1 MSRHLRRIERMDTG
15 RKNRVVPESAWPG
28 GLVSAEL
35 HANVARFTTA
45 LAAMVQGIKRASD
58 IDHAL
63 ASERGGP
70 VMAAH
75 DRKVA
80 ERAWDACVRSMR
92 YEDGTPVEIVTM
104 TNPYRADAIEREVR
118 DD

>member
-1 MSRHLRRIERMDTG
+1 MTRHLRRIARMDTG

-28 GLVSAEL
+28 GLVSVEL

-45 LAAMVQGIKRASD
+45 LAAMGQGIKRASD

-75 DRKVA
+75 DRKIAA
-80 ERAWDACVRSMR
+80 EALRTEAFSGL
-92 YEDGTPVEIVTM
+92 YGTFAQARLLD
-104 TNPYRADAIEREVR
+104 RADAIEREVR